1 MPETATTNPGMPDR
15 ARALVAWLLA
25 PATEEVPR
33 HHQLASAALRILL
46 GLMWLYN
53 VSWKRAP
60 DFGREAGNGLYKFT
74 SYAVSDPVFPPYS
87 WVVEHVVLKAFTPF
101 GWLVLAMETLLAV
114 LLLTGA
120 WVRLAALVGVAQS
133 LAIGLSVAY
142 APHEWPWSYWLM
154 IGAHVAI
161 LGSSAGRVLA
171 VDAVRAGLTDGRLL
185 RRVFGGVAVAARCR
199 GRPHLLRRPARR
211 PRHPLRLDRPV
222 GQPGRV
228 QPARRARADA
238 GRRWACWCC
247 SAARGRVRRRR
258 RRRGRRAVALRP
270 ERLHRPTARRVA
282 DGRGVLPVSSR
293 SSPWRWPAGA
303 TRRPPTDRHP
313 HVP

>member
-53 VSWKRAP
+53 VAWKRAP

-185 RRVFGGVAVAARCR
+185 RRVFGGVAV
-199 GRPHLLRRPARR
+199 LLGVVAVLTSFGD
-211 PRHPLRLDRPV
+211 PL
-222 GQPGRV
+222 
-228 QPARRARADA
+228 
-238 GRRWACWCC
+238 
-247 SAARGRVRRRR
+247 AARGTRFGSTDLSVSLGEYNLLGGLVLMLVGAWAAGAAPAAPVGYAVAGFAAVAALSLYAQNGFTDPLLGGSPTAAAFFLSLALVALALARRREP
-258 RRRGRRAVALRP
+258 AA
-270 ERLHRPTARRVA
+270 A
-282 DGRGVLPVSSR
+282 D
-293 SSPWRWPAGA
+293 
-303 TRRPPTDRHP
+303 
-313 HVP
+313 

>member
-1 MPETATTNPGMPDR
+1 MPETATNPGMVDR
-15 ARALVAWLLA
+15 GRALLAWLLA

-33 HHQLASAALRILL
+33 HHQLASATLRILL

-53 VSWKRAP
+53 VAWKRAP

-120 WVRLAALVGVAQS
+120 WVRVAALVGIAQS
-133 LAIGLSVAY
+133 VAIGLSVAY

-154 IGAHVAI
+154 VGAHVAV

-185 RRVFGGVAVAARCR
+185 RRVFGGVAAVLGVVAVLTSF
-199 GRPHLLRRPARR
+199 GD
-211 PRHPLRLDRPV
+211 PL
-222 GQPGRV
+222 
-228 QPARRARADA
+228 
-238 GRRWACWCC
+238 
-247 SAARGRVRRRR
+247 AARGTRFGSTDLSVSLGEYNLLGGLVLLLVGVGLLALP
-258 RRRGRRAVALRP
+258 GRSAGYAVSGVAAVAALSLYAQNGFTDP
-270 ERLHRPTARRVA
+270 LLGGSPTAAAFFLCLALVA
-282 DGRGVLPVSSR
+282 LALAR
-293 SSPWRWPAGA
+293 WRD
-303 TRRPPTDRHP
+303 PTAAD
-313 HVP
+313 

>member
-1 MPETATTNPGMPDR
+1 MADR
-15 ARALVAWLLA
+15 ARALAAWLLA

-53 VSWKRAP
+53 VAWKRAP
-60 DFGREAGNGLYKFT
+60 DFGHEAGNGLYKFT

-120 WVRLAALVGVAQS
+120 WVRVAALVGIAQS
-133 LAIGLSVAY
+133 VAIGLSVAY

-154 IGAHVAI
+154 IGAHVAV

-171 VDAVRAGLTDGRLL
+171 VDAVRAGLTDGRVL
-185 RRVFGGVAVAARCR
+185 RRVFGGVAAVLGVVAVVTSLGDPLAASGTRFGSTALSVSLGEYNLVGGLVLMLVGLGLLTVPGRTGGYAVSGLAAVAALSLYAQN
-199 GRPHLLRRPARR
+199 GFTDPLLGGSPT
-211 PRHPLRLDRPV
+211 
-222 GQPGRV
+222 
-228 QPARRARADA
+228 
-238 GRRWACWCC
+238 
-247 SAARGRVRRRR
+247 AA
-258 RRRGRRAVALRP
+258 AFFLSLALVALA
-270 ERLHRPTARRVA
+270 LARWRDPAAA
-282 DGRGVLPVSSR
+282 D
-293 SSPWRWPAGA
+293 
-303 TRRPPTDRHP
+303 
-313 HVP
+313 